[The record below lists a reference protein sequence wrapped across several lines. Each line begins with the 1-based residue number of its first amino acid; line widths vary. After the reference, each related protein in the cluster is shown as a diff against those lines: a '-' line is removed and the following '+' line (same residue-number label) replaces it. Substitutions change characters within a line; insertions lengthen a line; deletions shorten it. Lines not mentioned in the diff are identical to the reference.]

1 MKNIF
6 KSIFTLSAAA
16 IFAVSCN
23 VDNIGT
29 TYQHEGTDK
38 GVSFTQGTLANT
50 EIGAAETSMIITLGR
65 TVADA
70 AQTVNIASTLPA
82 GVGVPSSVSF
92 AAGEYAADLVLDLS
106 QMIVGSS
113 YKGSLSLADKSDYN
127 DLSIS
132 SVNVTLQK
140 AYTWTSYGKVKIT
153 DDLVTA
159 AYGVDNLTWSVDAEK
174 AEGFEVYRLLDP
186 YGPNYPYNDPGDYT
200 LGAKWVL
207 DASDANAVT
216 FDRTYLGFN
225 WGYGEFNIW
234 LLGGAVGTMTNK
246 VITFPAQGIAF
257 DLPDYG
263 TFYGNTNGLLAID
276 LNL

>member
-6 KSIFTLSAAA
+6 NSILALSAAA

-23 VDNIGT
+23 VENVGT
-29 TYQHEGTDK
+29 TYQHEGTDN
-38 GVSFTQGTLANT
+38 GVSFTQGTVANT
-50 EIGAAETSMIITLGR
+50 EIGAAETSLVVTLGR
-65 TVADA
+65 AAATA
-70 AQTVNIASTLPA
+70 AQTVNIASTLPD
-82 GVGVPSSVSF
+82 GIGVPSSVTF
-92 AAGEYAADLVLDLS
+92 NAGEYAANLVLDIS
-106 QMIVGSS
+106 QMAVGSS
-113 YKGSLSLADKSDYN
+113 YKGTLSLANEDDYN
-127 DLSIS
+127 DLAIS
-132 SVNVTLQK
+132 SVNVTLAK
-140 AYTWTSYGKVKIT
+140 AYTWNSYGTVHIT

-159 AYGVDNLTWSVDAEK
+159 AFGVDNLTWEVEAEK

-207 DASDANAVT
+207 DASNPNAVT

-234 LLGGAVGTMTNK
+234 LLDGATGTMTNK
-246 VITFPAQGIAF
+246 VITFPAKSIAF

-263 TFYGNTNGLLAID
+263 TFYGNPDGLLAID